1 LIKVNKTL
9 DFTGQVCYSVYVGE
23 GIGFSLTNNEACERA
38 RRKKKMKNQT
48 TEELAKT
55 YYQAMMEAFEAGNHE
70 EVLSLFSELGN
81 QSQEAVIAA
90 NETIDENGERP
101 FSRMVVES
109 GLAATAWMGKRLTTT
124 ETYHVVDGED
134 FITTTH
140 TWENH
145 SETTTVPV
153 SECEYVRQYND
164 CLITQSE
171 LYNKLESLKKGNN

>member
-1 LIKVNKTL
+1 
-9 DFTGQVCYSVYVGE
+9 
-23 GIGFSLTNNEACERA
+23 
-38 RRKKKMKNQT
+38 MKNQT

-55 YYQAMMEAFEAGNHE
+55 YYQAIVKAFEAGNHE
-70 EVLSLFSELGN
+70 EVLSLFSELGKT
-81 QSQEAVIAA
+81 SQEAVIAA
-90 NETIDENGERP
+90 YNTQDENGEKP
-101 FSRMVVES
+101 MPRMVVES
-109 GLAATAWMGKRLTTT
+109 GLAATAWMGKKLTTT
-124 ETYHVVDGED
+124 ENYHVVDGED

-171 LYNKLESLKKGNN
+171 LYNKLESLKNTGKN

>member
-1 LIKVNKTL
+1 
-9 DFTGQVCYSVYVGE
+9 
-23 GIGFSLTNNEACERA
+23 
-38 RRKKKMKNQT
+38 MKNQT

-55 YYQAMMEAFEAGNHE
+55 CYQAIMEAFEAGNHE
-70 EVLSLFSELGN
+70 EVLSLWTELGKI
-81 QSQEAVIAA
+81 SQEALIEVYS
-90 NETIDENGERP
+90 TQDENGERP
-101 FSRMVVES
+101 ISRIMVES
-109 GLAATAWMGKRLTTT
+109 ELAATAWMGKRLTTT

-171 LYNKLESLKKGNN
+171 LYNKLESLKNTGKK

>member
-1 LIKVNKTL
+1 
-9 DFTGQVCYSVYVGE
+9 
-23 GIGFSLTNNEACERA
+23 
-38 RRKKKMKNQT
+38 MKNQT

-55 YYQAMMEAFEAGNHE
+55 CYQAMMEAFEAGNHE
-70 EVLSLFSELGN
+70 EVTSLWTELGKI
-81 QSQEAVIAA
+81 SQEALIEVYS
-90 NETIDENGERP
+90 TQDENGERP
-101 FSRMVVES
+101 ISRIMVES
-109 GLAATAWMGKRLTTT
+109 TLAATAWMGKRLTTT

-171 LYNKLESLKKGNN
+171 LCDKLESLKKGN